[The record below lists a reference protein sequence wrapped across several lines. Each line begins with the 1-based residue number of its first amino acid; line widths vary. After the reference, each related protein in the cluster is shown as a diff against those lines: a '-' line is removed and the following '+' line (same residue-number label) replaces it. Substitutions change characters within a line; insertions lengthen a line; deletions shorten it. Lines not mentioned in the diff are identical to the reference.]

1 MKPFFFSALLVLAG
15 CASQLPEHVA
25 LQPAAQ
31 EVDIAFETP
40 SRNTFADVGKITAEG
55 AGKEVDEAQA
65 AARNDLRNKAAAL
78 GATLVTIDQETG
90 EGVLL
95 QGKTLV
101 TLVGHAYKAMD

>member
-1 MKPFFFSALLVLAG
+1 MKTFVLLVLLALPACGAG
-15 CASQLPEHVA
+15 LPEHIF

-31 EVDIAFETP
+31 DVDIAFEAP
-40 SRNTFADVGKITAEG
+40 SQNAYKDVGKIRGEG
-55 AGKEVDEAQA
+55 AGKELEEAQT

-78 GATLVTIDQETG
+78 GASLVTIEQETG

-101 TLVGHAYKAMD
+101 TLVGHAYKSVD

>member
-1 MKPFFFSALLVLAG
+1 VKTFVFLTLLILPG
-15 CASQLPEHVA
+15 CGAALPEHVA

-31 EVDIAFETP
+31 DVDIAFETP
-40 SRNTFADVGKITAEG
+40 SQNAYKDVGKISGEG
-55 AGKEVDEAQA
+55 AGKELDEAQT

-78 GATLVTIDQETG
+78 GASLVTIDQETG

-101 TLVGHAYKAMD
+101 TLVGHAYKSVD